1 MYYYLKELKG
11 FDIHVIGLDLKEDVI
26 RRCSGLAKKYGYEK
40 LHFLVGDIADYEGV
54 NEVDVVVTLHACDTA
69 TDYALAK
76 AIGWNAKVIL
86 SVPCCQH
93 ELNRQM
99 KNDMLEP
106 VLQYGLLKERMAAL
120 YTDGIRAE
128 ILENHGYRTQILEF
142 IDMEHT
148 PKNVLIRA
156 VKEGKGKKNG
166 KKLQEMMDFLHVE
179 NTLAKEIGIQ
189 M

>member
-1 MYYYLKELKG
+1 MLAGLLLLG
-11 FDIHVIGLDLKEDVI
+11 FSWLRQKKPSFPNRRTLPYVMRLGL
-26 RRCSGLAKKYGYEK
+26 
-40 LHFLVGDIADYEGV
+40 
-54 NEVDVVVTLHACDTA
+54 
-69 TDYALAK
+69 
-76 AIGWNAKVIL
+76 
-86 SVPCCQH
+86 CQT
-93 ELNRQM
+93 
-99 KNDMLEP
+99 

-166 KKLQEMMDFLHVE
+166 KKLQEMMEFLHVE